1 MWVERRTTACAGL
14 ESSNLSP
21 VFASKTFIKIKDPL
35 RVYSTSL
42 WRVTLMINVSIKQ
55 SGLIRLRPS
64 RRLLHACLCITDEL
78 LFKKNSAEGDSFPLT
93 DSAKATYLCFCV
105 WLVAVVLNV
114 HTWAGKE
121 EVLCRDVTLVK
132 WKTCT
137 CSCAAYGNVPKALCS
152 FHGFYSAWG
161 WAQVRLRQ

>member
-1 MWVERRTTACAGL
+1 MWVERRTTARAGL

-21 VFASKTFIKIKDPL
+21 GFANKTFIKIKDPL

-64 RRLLHACLCITDEL
+64 RGLVSASQMSCFL
-78 LFKKNSAEGDSFPLT
+78 KKNSAEGDSFPLT

-105 WLVAVVLNV
+105 WLVAVVLDV
-114 HTWAGKE
+114 HTWAGKD

-152 FHGFYSAWG
+152 LHGFYSAWG